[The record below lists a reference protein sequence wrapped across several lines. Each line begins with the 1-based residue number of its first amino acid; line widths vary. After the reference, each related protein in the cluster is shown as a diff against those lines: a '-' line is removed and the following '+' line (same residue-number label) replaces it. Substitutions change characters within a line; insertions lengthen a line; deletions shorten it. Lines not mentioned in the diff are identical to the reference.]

1 MSILKIKKKRESFVY
16 NSSNLICH
24 LKFLRLD
31 TRVDLKGQCPT
42 NCDFLVNSPSF
53 FSLGA
58 PMTSGPCW
66 SVNRETFF
74 RKKKTKKWGVGR
86 LYFWDGAGAKGSILS
101 AIYINMV
108 RCVL

>member
-74 RKKKTKKWGVGR
+74 RKKKKQKSGGWGDYIFGMGRELKVLSYR
-86 LYFWDGAGAKGSILS
+86 LYI
-101 AIYINMV
+101 
-108 RCVL
+108 